1 MRMFYCD
8 PFGRTDVDSVKSS
21 DFDLRREH
29 TYVFFLDQ
37 EPINLNR
44 QRATFE
50 HVKKMSWFHVS
61 DQPILITSEFDSD
74 PVQQVCQEFGYRS
87 ACYFFHGWAAL
98 DWYRGYDRSYL
109 MPAPRQRNITHT
121 FLSPNRIIAGDR
133 WHRTVMFYHL
143 KRRGLHHNHVSFPI
157 MCPVEHKTPPEITM
171 QFIDRYPDIQQVVGI
186 QMSSPLTFTGENDH
200 PMHSYKLS
208 LFQEASESLL
218 YFVTETVADGSR
230 QHLTEKIF
238 KPICLQMPFVL
249 LSTQHSLRYL
259 RSYGFKT
266 FSEFWDESYDNEPD
280 VFRRMEMIADLLLDL
295 DRRTQQQKQDL
306 FDSMRSILEYN
317 YQHFYRGGFVS
328 KLDQELQEL
337 LNTL

>member
-8 PFGRTDVDSVKSS
+8 PFGRTDADSIKSS
-21 DFDLRREH
+21 HGDLRREH

-37 EPINLNR
+37 EPINLER

-50 HVKKMSWFHVS
+50 HVKNMASIYLS
-61 DQPILITSEFDSD
+61 DQPILVTSEFDSE
-74 PVQQVCQEFGYRS
+74 PVQQVCQELGYRS
-87 ACYFFHGWAAL
+87 AYYFFHGWAAL
-98 DWYRGYDRSYL
+98 DWYRGYDHSYL
-109 MPAPRQRNITHT
+109 MPEPKQRRITHT

-143 KRRGLHHNHVSFPI
+143 KRRGLHHNHLSFPLL
-157 MCPVEHKTPPEITM
+157 CPVEKKTPPEIIEP
-171 QFIDRYPDIQQVVGI
+171 FLARYPDMLEVIKAQLP
-186 QMSSPLTFTGENDH
+186 SPLAFKGETDH

-218 YFVTETVADGSR
+218 YFVTETVAYGGR

-266 FSEFWDESYDNEPD
+266 FHEFWDESYDDEPD
-280 VFRRMEMIADLLLDL
+280 VFRRMEMISDLLLQL
-295 DRRTQQQKQDL
+295 DRLPQRQKQEV
-306 FDSMRSILEYN
+306 FESTRGIIQHN
-317 YQHFYRGGFVS
+317 YEHFYQGNFVRI
-328 KLDQELQEL
+328 LDKELDAL
-337 LNTL
+337 LDTL